1 MGGGGC
7 FSNYANFPV
16 MNLNT
21 INTILSIFALLFVAV
36 SIFIIVYLFKGG
48 ILEGERMHLLIQCS
62 LLLVCSI
69 WLWLV
74 ICATIKKKRRK

>member
-7 FSNYANFPV
+7 FSSYANFPV

-21 INTILSIFALLFVAV
+21 INTILSIFALFFVAA
-36 SIFIIVYLFKGG
+36 SIVIIVYLFKGG
-48 ILEGERMHLLIQCS
+48 ILEGEKIHLLIQCC

-74 ICATIKKKRRK
+74 ICATIKNKRRK

>member
-1 MGGGGC
+1 
-7 FSNYANFPV
+7 

-21 INTILSIFALLFVAV
+21 INTILSIFALFFVAA
-36 SIFIIVYLFKGG
+36 SIVIIVYLFKGG
-48 ILEGERMHLLIQCS
+48 ILEGEKIHLLIQCC

-74 ICATIKKKRRK
+74 ICATIKNKRRK